1 MASSLLSNFGV
12 KVMTNIVLVNASTV
26 LKDSDLTNIAPVL
39 QTLFDRDFEP
49 VWQTGLAFKVSLF
62 NNGSPIK
69 VHDEYL
75 QSTEHSNLS
84 WPVYLFDTTDTP
96 GAGGYHLDQG
106 VPFGKVFVKDAMD
119 YGEAWSV
126 DLAHEYLEIAG
137 DPTTNVL
144 INLQGMA
151 AGYKCLQE
159 VCDAVEA
166 DNLAYTI
173 DNVLVSDWCTPEYF
187 YKQGQLKQGRGLYD
201 FKGHLTMPAPALMKG
216 GYLGIQNP
224 NGEWGQVSNFK
235 EEGYQSRRSMRT
247 SGRLNLACK

>member
-1 MASSLLSNFGV
+1 
-12 KVMTNIVLVNASTV
+12 MTDIILVNASTV
-26 LKDSDLTNIAPVL
+26 LKDTDVEEVAPVL
-39 QTLFDRDFEP
+39 QILFDRDFEP
-49 VWQTGLAFKVSLF
+49 VWQTGLSFKVSTF

-75 QSTEHSNLS
+75 QSSTAGNA
-84 WPVYLFDTTDTP
+84 WPVYLFDNTDTP

-119 YGEAWSV
+119 YGESWTV
-126 DLAHEYLEIAG
+126 DLTHEYLEIAG
-137 DPTTNVL
+137 DPTTNIL
-144 INLQGMA
+144 IDLQIRGM

-173 DNVLVSDWCTPEYF
+173 NNTLVSDWCTPEYF
-187 YKQGQLKQGRGLYD
+187 YKTGQTRQGRGIYD

-216 GYLGIQNP
+216 GYLGIQDP
-224 NGEWGQVSNFK
+224 NGQWGQVSNFK
-235 EEGYQSRRSMRT
+235 EEGFQSRRAMKT
-247 SGRLNLACK
+247 LGRLNLACK